1 MDEPPRSDPLVI
13 GLSSLKRAAWC
24 AELVAHVAHDWAMMG
39 YTVAVVD
46 GDPWGAA
53 PDGWAADEP
62 GDHTLSELLD
72 GAVIGVNTA
81 LASIAMSAALGEVIP
96 CGSLGLMLARG
107 DKAPPEAPTARSVLF
122 AREALHRA
130 LVGFQRADVVLV
142 RLPPLCEPVGQALAA
157 NLVDVLVP
165 LLSPL
170 ELPHAAPFLARSASM
185 QATDHP
191 VLPVELSANP
201 IDVSLWRAFLGQG
214 PAAQL
219 RIGRGAS
226 EDGDELRALVSAFSD
241 FLRPHAALAHPE
253 PTEQILEAD
262 ALEQS
267 EGAYAGFR
275 RLLARDVDDA
285 MRFFRDTLAGR
296 SATLRS
302 AAEALRAMDDA
313 AIRPELLAY
322 GLRYV
327 VQKFRVAE
335 PDPLSGFVRE
345 LGERLLAAGRLE
357 PLNDRVT
364 RLKIEVACAMVN
376 HARYLDS
383 VGAHDP
389 DLPQAANRLLLEAT
403 EEVERSTKL
412 PGACLRLG
420 EGFARH
426 GMYCGHSRNAELAL
440 NLIALAE
447 QRGVDTLIA
456 RQAALDALW
465 AFIEGERN
473 PVLMRLQFR
482 LANDLMA
489 LDASYAH
496 YYLAPAW
503 TQAGDKVRALEH
515 FVQLTILAP
524 ERMKMAWVDPMYKE
538 FFHGAA
544 TPHFYK
550 SARKKGFDPS
560 ER

>member
-1 MDEPPRSDPLVI
+1 MDELPRSAPRVI
-13 GLSSLKRAAWC
+13 GLTSLTRAAWC
-24 AELVAHVAHDWAMMG
+24 AELIAYVAHDWATMG
-39 YTVAVVD
+39 HNVAVID
-46 GDPWGAA
+46 GDPWGTT

-62 GDHTLSELLD
+62 GDHPLSDLLE

-81 LASIAMSAALGEVIP
+81 RASVAMSAALGEDTP
-96 CGSLGLMLARG
+96 TGALGLMLARG
-107 DKAPPEAPTARSVLF
+107 AKAPPEAPTARAVLF
-122 AREALHRA
+122 ARRALHCA
-130 LVGFQRADVVLV
+130 LVGFKHADVVLV

-170 ELPHAAPFLARSASM
+170 ELPHAGPYLARSASM
-185 QATDHP
+185 QAIDHP
-191 VLPVELSANP
+191 VLPVDLSANP
-201 IDVSLWRAFLGQG
+201 VDVALWRAFLGQG

-219 RIGRGAS
+219 RVGQGGQQ
-226 EDGDELRALVSAFSD
+226 EGDELRGLVSALSD
-241 FLRPHAALAHPE
+241 FLRPHAALAHPD
-253 PTEQILEAD
+253 PMEQILEAD

-275 RLLARDVDDA
+275 RLLARDVNDA

-302 AAEALRAMDDA
+302 AAEALRAMDDVG
-313 AIRPELLAY
+313 IEPERLAF

-345 LGERLLAAGRLE
+345 LGERLLAVGRRE
-357 PLNDRVT
+357 PRVERLT
-364 RLKIEVACAMVN
+364 RLKIDVAFAMIS
-376 HARYLDS
+376 HAFYLDS
-383 VGAHDP
+383 VKGHDP
-389 DLPQAANRLLLEAT
+389 ALPQAANRLLLEAT
-403 EEVERSTKL
+403 DEAERSEE
-412 PGACLRLG
+412 PGDCLRLG

-456 RQAALDALW
+456 RQRALDALW
-465 AFIEGERN
+465 AFIEGEQN
-473 PVLMRLQFR
+473 PTLMRLQFR
-482 LANDLMA
+482 IANDLMA
-489 LDASYAH
+489 LDAGYAH
-496 YYLAPAW
+496 YYLVPAW

-515 FVQLTILAP
+515 FIQLTIIAP
-524 ERMKMAWVDPMYKE
+524 ERMKMAWEDPMYKE